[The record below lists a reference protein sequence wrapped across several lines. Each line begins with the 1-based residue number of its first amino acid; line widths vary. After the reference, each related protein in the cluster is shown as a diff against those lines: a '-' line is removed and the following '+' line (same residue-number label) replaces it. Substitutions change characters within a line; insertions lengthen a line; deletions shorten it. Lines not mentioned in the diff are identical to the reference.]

1 MRYEL
6 IGRGLRALRH
16 RRGLRQ
22 SDLAAHARIARS
34 VLVDLEAGRLGTHTV
49 DALTKAVGAVGG
61 SIRIDLLVPG
71 GDVHRLVDADHAAL
85 QGRWKAVL
93 EHHAWTVDAEVTFNH
108 FGERGSIDLVG
119 WHPDARLLLIIE
131 IKTVIVDI
139 QSLLSAI
146 DRKVRIGRM
155 ISADRGWRSRAAI
168 PVLIVAEGSTAR
180 RRLAEHAPLFAR
192 FSLRGRRAVAWIRD
206 PQPLDHPA
214 GLLMVAKLPTVRPAD
229 RRRAGRQRIRVDR
242 PRSRSTAPRKSV
254 GEPRIPAYGP
264 QNRRLTARER

>member
-1 MRYEL
+1 MRHEL

-22 SDLAAHARIARS
+22 TDVAARAGIARS

-49 DALTKAVGAVGG
+49 GALTKAAGALGG

-85 QGRWKAVL
+85 QSHWKAVL
-93 EHHAWTVDAEVTFNH
+93 ERHAWTVDAEVTFNH
-108 FGERGSIDLVG
+108 FGERGSIDLVA
-119 WHPDARLLLIIE
+119 WHPASRLLLIIE

-139 QSLLSAI
+139 QGLLSAM

-155 ISADRGWRSRAAI
+155 ISADRGWRSPAAI
-168 PVLIVAEGSTAR
+168 SMLIVAEGSTAR

-192 FSLRGRRAVAWIRD
+192 FSVRGRRAVAWIRD
-206 PQPLDHPA
+206 PQPFVPPA
-214 GLLMVAKLPTVRPAD
+214 GLLIVAQLPTVRPAD
-229 RRRAGRQRIRVDR
+229 RRRAGRQRIRVDS
-242 PRSRSTAPRKSV
+242 PSSRS
-254 GEPRIPAYGP
+254 IPAGTSGGETGIP
-264 QNRRLTARER
+264 A

>member
-1 MRYEL
+1 MRFEL

-16 RRGLRQ
+16 RRGWRQ
-22 SDLAAHARIARS
+22 SDVAAHAGVARS

-49 DALTKAVGAVGG
+49 DALTRAAGAVGG
-61 SIRIDLLVPG
+61 SIRIDLLAPG
-71 GDVHRLVDADHAAL
+71 GDIQRLVDADHAVL
-85 QGRWKAVL
+85 QAHWKAAL
-93 EHHAWTVDAEVTFNH
+93 ERHQWTVEAEVTFNH
-108 FGERGSIDLVG
+108 FGERGSIDLVA
-119 WHPDARLLLIIE
+119 WHVPSRSLLIIE

-146 DRKVRIGRM
+146 DRKARIGRM

-192 FSLRGRRAVAWIRD
+192 FSVRGRRAVAWIRD

-214 GLLMVAKLPTVRPAD
+214 GLLIVATLPTVRPAD

-242 PRSRSTAPRKSV
+242 PPSRSTSARKSV
-254 GEPRIPAYGP
+254 AEPRAPAYGP
-264 QNRRLTARER
+264 QDRRLTVRRR